1 MEEVTLYING
11 HMIKAN
17 VPKGYIKEDKMW
29 KTILKKVGLWLVDVG
44 FTFVF
49 NTMDTNK
56 DGKLSKNEINSFI
69 KLVTNKI
76 HKKVK

>member
-1 MEEVTLYING
+1 
-11 HMIKAN
+11 
-17 VPKGYIKEDKMW
+17 MW
-29 KTILKKVGLWLVDVG
+29 QTILKKLGLWLVDVG